1 MTKVDSPLP
10 APVRHGVFSIPA
22 VDVEAGGPWLFWS
35 VPPSDALR
43 RSLERD
49 GQLVPVLVDAS
60 RPRPALVAGAARLAA
75 LADAGRDA
83 LCLDLGP
90 LDDLARGL
98 AYARSNLGCELTDGQ
113 VVAAMRYFASLQR
126 ADWDQVLEVLGLES
140 RSKRLRLIRAW
151 LNLPRHWD
159 VFLAAG
165 SIPLAC
171 ADLLEGLPQ
180 GCLQALEPL
189 FAGLSWSRGNAVN
202 VLTWL
207 KEARARDG
215 GGVGEILDAC
225 GVGEILAAG
234 LSPKDAMGRIT
245 QEVRLR
251 RFPRLSGMER
261 EFSEAARRIGAGTRW
276 RITQPD
282 LFESNA
288 VEFSARPAS
297 PAGLRELSAELARIA
312 ARDDLDA
319 LFPLEGK

>member
-1 MTKVDSPLP
+1 MTKVDSPLSASARHDVFRFP
-10 APVRHGVFSIPA
+10 AADI
-22 VDVEAGGPWLFWS
+22 EAGGPWLFWS
-35 VPPSDALR
+35 APPSEALR

-60 RPRPALVAGAARLAA
+60 PPRPVLVAGAARLTA
-75 LADAGRDA
+75 LTDAGREA

-98 AYARSNLGCELTDGQ
+98 AYARSNLGRELTDGQ
-113 VVAAMRYFASLQR
+113 VVAAMRYFASLPQ
-126 ADWDQVLEVLGLES
+126 ADPGPALEVLGLEP
-140 RSKRLRLIRAW
+140 RSKRLRLVRSW
-151 LNLPRHWD
+151 LTLPRHWD
-159 VFLAAG
+159 LFLNAG
-165 SIPLAC
+165 SVPLAC
-171 ADLLEGLPQ
+171 ADLLEGLSPV
-180 GCLQALEPL
+180 GLQTLEPL

-207 KEARARDG
+207 KEACARDG
-215 GGVGEILDAC
+215 VGVGEILDSC
-225 GVGEILAAG
+225 GVGEILAVG

-251 RFPRLSGMER
+251 RFPRLSDMER
-261 EFSEAARRIGAGTRW
+261 DFSEAARRVGTGTRW

-288 VEFSARPAS
+288 VEFSARPTS

>member
-1 MTKVDSPLP
+1 MTKVDSPLSAP
-10 APVRHGVFSIPA
+10 ARHALLRIPA
-22 VDVEAGGPWLFWS
+22 AEIEGTGPWLFWS
-35 VPPSDALR
+35 APPSEALR

-60 RPRPALVAGAARLAA
+60 GSRPVLVAGAARLAA
-75 LADAGRDA
+75 LADAGRGA

-98 AYARSNLGCELTDGQ
+98 AYARSNLGRELTDGQ
-113 VVAAMRYFASLQR
+113 VVAAMRYFASLPQ
-126 ADWDQVLEVLGLES
+126 ADSGQALEVLGLEP

-151 LNLPRHWD
+151 LTLPLQWD
-159 VFLAAG
+159 LFLAAG
-165 SIPLAC
+165 SVPLAC
-171 ADLLEGLPQ
+171 ADLLEGLSPA
-180 GCLQALEPL
+180 GLQALEPL
-189 FAGLSWSRGNAVN
+189 FVGLSWSRGNAVN

-207 KEARARDG
+207 KEACAREG
-215 GGVGEILDAC
+215 VGVGEFLDAC

-251 RFPRLSGMER
+251 RFPRLSDMER
-261 EFSEAARRIGAGTRW
+261 DFSEAARRVASGTRW
-276 RITQPD
+276 RIVQPD

-288 VEFSARPAS
+288 VEFSARPTS

>member
-10 APVRHGVFSIPA
+10 APARQDVFRIPA
-22 VDVEAGGPWLFWS
+22 ADVEADGPWLFWS
-35 VPPSDALR
+35 APPSEALR

-49 GQLVPVLVDAS
+49 GQIVPVLVDAS
-60 RPRPALVAGAARLAA
+60 SPRPVLVAGAARLAV
-75 LADAGRDA
+75 LADAGREA

-98 AYARSNLGCELTDGQ
+98 VYARSNLGRELTDGQ
-113 VVAAMRYFASLQR
+113 VVAAMRYFASLPQ
-126 ADWDQVLEVLGLES
+126 ADQGSALDVLGLEP

-151 LNLPRHWD
+151 LALPRHWD
-159 VFLAAG
+159 AFLAAG
-165 SIPLAC
+165 SVPLAC
-171 ADLLEGLPQ
+171 ADLLEGLPPAA
-180 GCLQALEPL
+180 LQALEPL

-207 KEARARDG
+207 KEACARDG
-215 GGVGEILDAC
+215 IGVGEFLDAC
-225 GVGEILAAG
+225 GVDEILAAG
-234 LSPKDAMGRIT
+234 LSPKDAMSRIT

-251 RFPRLSGMER
+251 RFPRLSAMER
-261 EFSEAARRIGAGTRW
+261 DFAEAARRVGAGARW
-276 RITQPD
+276 RIVQPD

-288 VEFSARPAS
+288 VEFSARPTS
-297 PAGLRELSAELARIA
+297 PAALRELSAELARIA